1 MKQGFRRLL
10 APVANFVS
18 GLLGRAPAK
27 ASVIKTPI
35 APMPAT
41 PQASKSPVA
50 KAIAAIMPSRLAPVP
65 RIPIGFVAIN
75 TRHQRVKVMN
85 RHGIRNGNG
94 FHALGKRVAIARGAR
109 LRAVAVHG
117 RRVVVE
123 YQHPRRQGRGP
134 EAGHG
139 TLIFVPISQFV
150 ALPPAR

>member
-1 MKQGFRRLL
+1 MKQGLRRLM

-18 GLLGRAPAK
+18 ALLGRAPAK
-27 ASVIKTPI
+27 APVNKTPI
-35 APMPAT
+35 VPAPAT
-41 PQASKSPVA
+41 PQASKGPVA
-50 KAIAAIMPSRLAPVP
+50 KAIAAITNRPSAP
-65 RIPIGFVAIN
+65 RIPIGSVAIN